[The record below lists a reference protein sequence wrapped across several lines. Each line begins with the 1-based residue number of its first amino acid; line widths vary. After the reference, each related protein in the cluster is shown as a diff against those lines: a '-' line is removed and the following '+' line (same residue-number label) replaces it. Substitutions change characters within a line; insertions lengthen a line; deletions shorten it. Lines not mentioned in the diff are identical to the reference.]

1 MSERK
6 FEVKERKKL
15 ETFTMIRAEE
25 AASGRMLKFF
35 LENAT
40 GDAFYPVNYDM
51 GQNGITLVLEA
62 KKKDSCAFPLAISIE
77 NTEEIREQL
86 ASAAATASAI
96 RQLIYSEQARLRFL
110 NKQNERG

>member
-1 MSERK
+1 MSELK

-15 ETFTMIRAEE
+15 ESFTMIRAEE
-25 AASGRMLKFF
+25 AASSRMLKFF

-62 KKKDSCAFPLAISIE
+62 KKKDSCVFPLAVSIE
-77 NTEEIREQL
+77 NAEEIREQL

-96 RQLIYSEQARLRFL
+96 RQLIYSEQTRLRFL
-110 NKQNERG
+110 NRQNERG